1 MNAIQCHPHARA
13 LRWQSALCHQIF
25 ERLLNRWAAKLAGLG
40 RKTGHVKRLKCA
52 AAIVGVLDGSR
63 PYGAEDV
70 AHDLLKIRFAF
81 ERLCDGSADKDDF
94 NRVSVALNMG
104 RYRAADIDD
113 GLDKELAKAAK
124 AMMRCKQRFIDT
136 GAFGFSRTD
145 TDQVRYALD
154 IEAAIAEKSSPKQ
167 MEKAM
172 FAMHAAIVLQ
182 QAKGEALPVFAEEL
196 TEKRAAT

>member
-1 MNAIQCHPHARA
+1 MTPIAYHPHARA
-13 LRWQSALCHQIF
+13 LCWQSALCHQIF
-25 ERLLNRWAAKLAGLG
+25 ERLLNHWAAKLAELA
-40 RKTGHVKRLKCA
+40 RKTGRIKKLKGIA
-52 AAIVGVLDGSR
+52 ASMAVLNGSR
-63 PYGAEDV
+63 PYAPEEV
-70 AHDLLKIRFAF
+70 AHDLLKIMAAF

-113 GLDKELAKAAK
+113 GLDQELAKAAK

-136 GAFGFSRTD
+136 GVFGFSRTD

-167 MEKAM
+167 MKQAM
-172 FAMHAAIVLQ
+172 LAMHKAIVLQ
-182 QAKGEALPVFAEEL
+182 QANGESLPVFPEEL
-196 TEKRAAT
+196 TKK

>member
-1 MNAIQCHPHARA
+1 MPTSKKPRKKYRPATHSFASA
-13 LRWQSALCHQIF
+13 FKSALAPV
-25 ERLLNRWAAKLAGLG
+25 RLLSD
-40 RKTGHVKRLKCA
+40 C
-52 AAIVGVLDGSR
+52 R
-63 PYGAEDV
+63 PYEPAEM
-70 AHDLLKIRFAF
+70 AHDLLKIMAAF

-113 GLDKELAKAAK
+113 GLDQELAKAAK

-145 TDQVRYALD
+145 TDQVRYALE

-167 MEKAM
+167 MEQAM

-182 QAKGEALPVFAEEL
+182 QAKGEALPIFQEEL
-196 TEKRAAT
+196 TKKRATA